1 MKQLFGLLVIFLS
14 INSCTNSTGQKQHD
28 LLQGTWH
35 FETGHINGSSTDASE
50 LLNKTV
56 LEFTKDSMY
65 CNLFGGDTNIPQKQ
79 AYLFEQNS
87 ITTKSDL
94 KLIIDTLTENSLTLS
109 FDLTFGTQVVKYQLN
124 LKN

>member
-14 INSCTNSTGQKQHD
+14 INSCTNSNEQKQLD

-50 LLNKTV
+50 LLSKTV
-56 LEFTKDSMY
+56 LKFTADSMY
-65 CNLFGGDTNIPQKQ
+65 CNLFGGETNIPQEQ
-79 AYLFEQNS
+79 AYLFNHNS

-94 KLIIDTLTENSLTLS
+94 KLIVDTLTEHSLTIS
-109 FDLTFGTQVVKYQLN
+109 FDLTFGSQVIKYQLN